1 MAEEKGLANE
11 NAEAVLRIELADGAS
26 IDCVLD
32 TGFNGSLILPKSFV
46 EKHSPTVFV
55 LVQVALAEGK
65 LPKSV

>member
-32 TGFNGSLILPKSFV
+32 TGFNGSLILPQSFFA
-46 EKHSPTVFV
+46 SRFCSCS
-55 LVQVALAEGK
+55 GRI
-65 LPKSV
+65 S